1 MRHRREANV
10 LARLDRRM
18 LADIGLTR
26 SDVQD
31 AFSAPLWQDPTEL
44 LNERATERRVGRKA
58 MRAQSLKLVEP
69 GFQQPATN
77 RPARHADLKFEN
89 TNRPIPLIGR
99 DPITRIPSRAGSE
112 SARRPLRRALFF

>member
-1 MRHRREANV
+1 MTASYPVLPVAAGSLARVLAAALSPVVQTVKAAERALRHRREANV
-10 LARLDRRM
+10 LARLDRYM

-44 LNERATERRVGRKA
+44 LSERASERRVGRKA

-77 RPARHADLKFEN
+77 RPARQAV
-89 TNRPIPLIGR
+89 
-99 DPITRIPSRAGSE
+99 
-112 SARRPLRRALFF
+112 